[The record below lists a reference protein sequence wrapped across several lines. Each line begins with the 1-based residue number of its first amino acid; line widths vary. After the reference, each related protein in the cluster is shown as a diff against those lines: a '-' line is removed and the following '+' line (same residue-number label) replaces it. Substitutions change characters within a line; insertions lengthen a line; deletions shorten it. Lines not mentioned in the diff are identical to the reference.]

1 MREELLQKYQD
12 LFSVQIADMETIDE
26 IVRQSQN
33 LAPST
38 WSNKKTLI
46 NILQSIIENRSKELI
61 LLDEFIVSLF
71 WNEIEKSETATV
83 KEYHNLTT

>member
-38 WSNKKTLI
+38 WSNKKTII
-46 NILQSIIENRSKELI
+46 NTLQTIIKKRSRELI
-61 LLDEFIVSLF
+61 MLDEFILILLRS
-71 WNEIEKSETATV
+71 EIENSETTTV
-83 KEYHNLTT
+83 KEYHNLKP